1 MENREEKIQ
10 ISPLLEMIYEIY
22 RQDIRKGV
30 LRDDIFK
37 DYEQAV
43 GKSATEGKTFHQTAL
58 LLKE

>member
-10 ISPLLEMIYEIY
+10 ISPLFEMIYEVY
-22 RQDIRKGV
+22 RKDIKTDK

-43 GKSATEGKTFHQTAL
+43 GKSATRGQTFHQTAFDYR
-58 LLKE
+58 

>member
-10 ISPLLEMIYEIY
+10 ISPLLDMIYEIY
-22 RQDIRKGV
+22 RQDIRKGI

-43 GKSATEGKTFHQTAL
+43 GKSATKGQTFHQTAFDY
-58 LLKE
+58 K